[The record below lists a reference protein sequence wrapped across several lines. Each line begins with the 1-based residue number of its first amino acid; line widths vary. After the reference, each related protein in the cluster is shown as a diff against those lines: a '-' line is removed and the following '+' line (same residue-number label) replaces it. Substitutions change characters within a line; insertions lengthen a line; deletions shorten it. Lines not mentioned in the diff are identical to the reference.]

1 MRFLT
6 FYFLS
11 PPISNWAREECLA
24 RDGLDYYK
32 TLQDVLSLLKEQPNV
47 LGKEDFCMQMNFIRL
62 CFISN

>member
-1 MRFLT
+1 MRFLP

-11 PPISNWAREECLA
+11 PPISNWAREERLA

-32 TLQDVLSLLKEQPNV
+32 TLQDVLSLPNV